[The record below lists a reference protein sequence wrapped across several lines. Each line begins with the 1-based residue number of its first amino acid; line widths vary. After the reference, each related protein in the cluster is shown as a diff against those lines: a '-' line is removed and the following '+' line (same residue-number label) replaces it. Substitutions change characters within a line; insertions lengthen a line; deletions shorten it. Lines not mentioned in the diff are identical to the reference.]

1 MKWIDALKL
10 WNKAHGG
17 SWCVP
22 RKGTPEHTEVKAI
35 MSGEHEG
42 KMIKGAQKAEFN
54 PKKRR
59 GAVADLREA
68 VAAARKENIPKIT
81 PPRRPSVAASEAR
94 KEYMTKRRD
103 SNTVSFI
110 ANGEAVSFPVRNPI
124 LGRLPPIRG
133 AMPRNLPGMVDD
145 F

>member
-1 MKWIDALKL
+1 MKWIDALKV

-22 RKGTPEHTEVKAI
+22 RKGTPEHAEVRAI

-54 PKKRR
+54 PRKRR
-59 GAVADLREA
+59 GAVANLRET
-68 VAAARKENIPKIT
+68 VAAARAEVPTPKPLP
-81 PPRRPSVAASEAR
+81 PPRRPSVAASEEKAR
-94 KEYMTKRRD
+94 RRD
-103 SNTVSFI
+103 SNMISFI
-110 ANGEAVSFPVRNPI
+110 SEQKAVSFPVRNPI
-124 LGRLPPIRG
+124 MGIRLPPIRQ
-133 AMPRNLPGMVDD
+133 NLPGMVDD